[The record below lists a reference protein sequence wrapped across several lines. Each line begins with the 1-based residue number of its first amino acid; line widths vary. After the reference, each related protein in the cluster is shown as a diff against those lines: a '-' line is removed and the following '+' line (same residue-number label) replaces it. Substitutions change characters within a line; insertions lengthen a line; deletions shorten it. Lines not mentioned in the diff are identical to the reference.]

1 MPRHHIVISGT
12 GRAGTT
18 FLVQLLTEL
27 GLETGFPK
35 GQVIDTISRGGLE
48 LDIREPHA
56 PYVIKSPWLCD
67 YLDEVLQ
74 GGEILVDHALIPVR
88 DLYGAAQSRRHAA
101 STIPSNAS
109 SVPGGLWHTDKP
121 EEQER
126 ILTEQLYKLVYA
138 LAKHDVPVSLL
149 LFPRLV
155 NDPEYLFRKL
165 SFLLGDVEYDTFK
178 EVFHTLSRPDFVHN
192 FNPSNNKSHL
202 E

>member
-27 GLETGFPK
+27 DLDTGFPK
-35 GQVIDTISRGGLE
+35 GQVIDTDSRGGME
-48 LDIREPHA
+48 LDIRDPQAPH
-56 PYVIKSPWLCD
+56 VIKSPWLCD

-74 GGEILVDHALIPVR
+74 GKEIIVDHALVPVR
-88 DLYGAAQSRRHAA
+88 DLYGAAQSRRHVSSAA
-101 STIPSNAS
+101 SSSPS

-126 ILTEQLYKLVYA
+126 ILTEQLYKLMHA

-149 LFPRLV
+149 FFPRLV
-155 NDPEYLFRKL
+155 NDPEYLFRKIK
-165 SFLLGDVEYDTFK
+165 FLLGDVEYETFK
-178 EVFHTLSRPDFVHN
+178 EAFQTISRPEFVHN
-192 FNPSNNKSHL
+192 FNPSNNKSRF

>member
-35 GQVIDTISRGGLE
+35 GQVIDTKSRGGLE
-48 LDIREPHA
+48 LDIRDPQA

-74 GGEILVDHALIPVR
+74 GGEILVDHAFIPVR
-88 DLYGAAQSRRHAA
+88 NLYEAAQSRRHAA
-101 STIPSNAS
+101 SAAASNPG
-109 SVPGGLWHTDKP
+109 SVPGGLWHTEKP

-126 ILTEQLYKLVYA
+126 VLTEQLYKLIYA
-138 LAKHDVPVSLL
+138 LARHDVPVSLL

-155 NDPEYLFRKL
+155 NDPEYLFKKIR
-165 SFLLGDVEYDTFK
+165 FLLGDVEYDTFK
-178 EVFHTLSRPDFVHN
+178 EVFHTLSRPEFVHN
-192 FNPSNNKSHL
+192 FNHGNSQSHL

>member
-35 GQVIDTISRGGLE
+35 GQVIDTKSRGGLE
-48 LDIREPHA
+48 LDIRDPQA

-74 GGEILVDHALIPVR
+74 GGEILVDHAFIPVR
-88 DLYGAAQSRRHAA
+88 DLYEAAQSRRHAA
-101 STIPSNAS
+101 STAPSNPA

-126 ILTEQLYKLVYA
+126 ILTEQLYKLIYA

-155 NDPEYLFRKL
+155 NDPEYLFKKIR
-165 SFLLGDVEYDTFK
+165 FLLGDVEYDTFK
-178 EVFHTLSRPDFVHN
+178 EVFQTLSRPEFVHN
-192 FNPSNNKSHL
+192 FNHGNDKSHL

>member
-35 GQVIDTISRGGLE
+35 GQVIDTKSRGGLE
-48 LDIREPHA
+48 LDIRDPQA

-74 GGEILVDHALIPVR
+74 GGEILVDHAFIPVR
-88 DLYGAAQSRRHAA
+88 DLYGAAQSRRQAA
-101 STIPSNAS
+101 SAVPSNPA

-121 EEQER
+121 EEQEK

-138 LAKHDVPVSLL
+138 LARHDVPVSLL

-155 NDPEYLFRKL
+155 NDPEYLFRKTR
-165 SFLLGDVEYDTFK
+165 FLLANVEYDTFK
-178 EVFHTLSRPDFVHN
+178 EAFQALSRPEFVHD
-192 FNPSNNKSHL
+192 FNPGNTKSHL